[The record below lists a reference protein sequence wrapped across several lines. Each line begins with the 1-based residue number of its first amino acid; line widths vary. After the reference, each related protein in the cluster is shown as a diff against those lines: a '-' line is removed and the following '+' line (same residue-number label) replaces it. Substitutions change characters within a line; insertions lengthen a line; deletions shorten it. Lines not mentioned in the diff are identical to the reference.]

1 MLEGRRVFSDVC
13 VRTHVF
19 VCMSARA
26 TISEVMVLLRH
37 SGRRAFSDHPLL
49 TATLLPPCHY
59 GDTGCYTSANRCRV
73 GAVKK
78 LVSIKILCV
87 VSCML
92 RRLTC
97 VSLSLSLRLCYL
109 LSIDGQAWQNST
121 LCIAVKRFSPPQKR
135 KKCSMPRSS

>member
-1 MLEGRRVFSDVC
+1 MFSDVC

-97 VSLSLSLRLCYL
+97 VSLSLSPSL
-109 LSIDGQAWQNST
+109 LFT
-121 LCIAVKRFSPPQKR
+121 FH
-135 KKCSMPRSS
+135 